1 MPGTSSSSDSSAAG
15 CGDEKSRIPLRIG
28 VTSVMVQDLF
38 SAMLNVVKRVPNFAI
53 SAYPFGIPH
62 TEEKA
67 NPTIVPVMT
76 ATIGLHQRIH
86 PAPPADE
93 LIR

>member
-1 MPGTSSSSDSSAAG
+1 
-15 CGDEKSRIPLRIG
+15 
-28 VTSVMVQDLF
+28 
-38 SAMLNVVKRVPNFAI
+38 MLNVVKRVPNFAI

>member
-1 MPGTSSSSDSSAAG
+1 
-15 CGDEKSRIPLRIG
+15 
-28 VTSVMVQDLF
+28 MVQGVF
-38 SAMLNVVKRVPNFAI
+38 SATLNVVKGIPHFAN

-67 NPTIVPVMT
+67 NPMIVPVMT

-93 LIR
+93 LIRYRPNPAAAPRTIPKKYFMRCALPLGNL